1 DGTMPRNTGTALRQA
16 LAGPMKPGTRPLPS
30 APSAGFGPPAD
41 FRDPPAGARLPRPVR
56 RQAADPISTDQRR
69 PKEDPMRRAKIAAA
83 ASVALTLSLASSL
96 PARADL
102 VIQGRAAQALHCS
115 AMLYMVSDELYR
127 AGYLSRADLNWAQSA
142 AVAMLA
148 YVPGT

>member
-1 DGTMPRNTGTALRQA
+1 MRL
-16 LAGPMKPGTRPLPS
+16 
-30 APSAGFGPPAD
+30 
-41 FRDPPAGARLPRPVR
+41 ARL
-56 RQAADPISTDQRR
+56 
-69 PKEDPMRRAKIAAA
+69 AAA
-83 ASVALTLSLASSL
+83 ASVALTMTVASSL

-142 AVAMLA
+142 AVSMLA
-148 YVPGT
+148 YVPGTEDQKVRAMGQRFQKLMRTRTLQGLMNEYNSTAKWCQKNFL